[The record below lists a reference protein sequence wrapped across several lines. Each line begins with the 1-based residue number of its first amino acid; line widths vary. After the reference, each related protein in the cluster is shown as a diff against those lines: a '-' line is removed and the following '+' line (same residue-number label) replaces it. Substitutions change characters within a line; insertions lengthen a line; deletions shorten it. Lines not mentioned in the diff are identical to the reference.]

1 MKFINFDNYIVKND
15 NEYINKNCFVPQ
27 HPCNCVIL
35 GATGCSKTNLLFNIL
50 TLNPVYEKIY
60 IITKQPEEKYN
71 FLLQKFPND
80 IKIFYQND
88 EYDLDQLIDGKR
100 QVCCIFD
107 DLIKD
112 NNYINEWFVR
122 SRKKNCS
129 NFFLSH
135 SYFKISKTLRLNI
148 HYLIL
153 FKIPKNQLAQVY
165 IDQSINIEKEKF
177 YKIIFDLNRYEN
189 ILLDLNNPIQELQ
202 IRKNL
207 NEILIPYNI

>member
-1 MKFINFDNYIVKND
+1 MKFINFDNYIEKNNND
-15 NEYINKNCFVPQ
+15 FLNKNCFVPQ
-27 HPCNCVIL
+27 HPSNAVIL
-35 GATGCSKTNLLFNIL
+35 GFTGCSKTNLLFNIL

-60 IITKQPEEKYN
+60 NITKLQEEKYN
-71 FLLQKFPND
+71 FLLKKFRND
-80 IKIFYQND
+80 IKMFYQND
-88 EYDLDQLIDGKR
+88 EYDLDKLIDGKK

-122 SRKKNCS
+122 SRKKNVS
-129 NFFLSH
+129 NFFISL

-153 FKIPKNQLAQVY
+153 FKIPKNQLSQIY
-165 IDQSINIEKEKF
+165 IDQSINIDKEKF
-177 YKIIFDLNRYEN
+177 YEIISDLNRYEN
-189 ILLDLNNPIQELQ
+189 ILLDLNNPIEQLQ

-207 NEILIPYNI
+207 NEILINI

>member
-1 MKFINFDNYIVKND
+1 MNFINFDNYIKKND
-15 NEYINKNCFVPQ
+15 NEYINKNCFTPL
-27 HPCNCVIL
+27 HASNTVIVGST
-35 GATGCSKTNLLFNIL
+35 GASKTNLVFNIL

-60 IITKQPEEKYN
+60 IITKQPEDKYN
-71 FLLQKFPND
+71 FLLDEFPDD

-88 EYDLDQLIDGKR
+88 EYDLDELIDGKK

-112 NNYINEWFVR
+112 NDYINEWFVR

-153 FKIPKNQLAQVY
+153 LNTRKNQLSK
-165 IDQSINIEKEKF
+165 IFMDQSINIEKQSF
-177 YKIIFDLNRYEN
+177 YKIISDLNRYEN
-189 ILLDLNNPIQELQ
+189 ILLDLNNPVEQLQ
-202 IRKNL
+202 IRKNS
-207 NEILIPYNI
+207 